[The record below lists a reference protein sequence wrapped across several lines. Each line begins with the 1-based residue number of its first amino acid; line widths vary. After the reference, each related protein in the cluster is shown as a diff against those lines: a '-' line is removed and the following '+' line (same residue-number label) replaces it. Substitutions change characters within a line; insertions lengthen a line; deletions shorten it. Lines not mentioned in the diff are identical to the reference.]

1 VFPKPLQRPHSL
13 MAARI
18 VRSRYGLL
26 ILSINFSLIE
36 SLPKCPSDK
45 CISLA
50 RISASACVT
59 HSFRALA
66 RTDLFPLT
74 CQSFPPSIWY
84 SDARC
89 HALFRSQR
97 ASAWSLS
104 CIASTTCRNNG
115 SAANR
120 VSVLSAGVSVKTSW
134 TKPVRSSQSGLTD
147 HVLPSVSVRSLP
159 GAHCQLS
166 PSPTGLFLPLMCL
179 TSTI

>member
-1 VFPKPLQRPHSL
+1 MIGSSSECKCVFLKPSQCPHFL
-13 MAARI
+13 MALRI
-18 VRSRYGLL
+18 VWSRYGLL
-26 ILSINFSLIE
+26 ILSINLSLIE
-36 SLPKCPSDK
+36 SLPKCPSNK
-45 CISLA
+45 WISLA
-50 RISASACVT
+50 MISASACVM

-74 CQSFPPSIWY
+74 CQSFPSSIWY

-89 HALFRSQR
+89 RARFRSRR

-104 CIASTTCRNNG
+104 CIASTTCRKSG

-120 VSVLSAGVSVKTSW
+120 VSKASGMSVLLVVVSAKMSW

-159 GAHCQLS
+159 RAH
-166 PSPTGLFLPLMCL
+166 
-179 TSTI
+179 